1 VTPRALLDNDS
12 RDAKSLAAQRRA
24 NKRCP
29 GCGTVKP
36 LAEFALDVSRK
47 TGIATYCKQCYIER
61 SRRVICVDCGARCQR
76 SRAQRGWVPPADQR
90 CRPCYL
96 RLRRGSVSAD

>member
-1 VTPRALLDNDS
+1 MTPKALLANDS
-12 RDAKSLAAQRRA
+12 RDTKSYAGQRRLTR
-24 NKRCP
+24 RCP

-47 TGIATYCKQCYIER
+47 TGIATYCKACYVER

-76 SRAQRGWVPPADQR
+76 SRARRGWVPPANQR
-90 CRPCYL
+90 CRSCYL